1 VTTTVAQSTCEIRV
15 RYGET
20 DQMRVAYYAHYL
32 NWFEVGRSHLLREL
46 GMSYRTIEREAV
58 FLPVVEAH
66 CRYLKPARYDDLLH
80 VTTKVSQPKGA
91 RLLFEYELYRVEDE
105 ELLAT
110 GSTIHVAMDDRG
122 KPRRLPET
130 LAKLIG

>member
-1 VTTTVAQSTCEIRV
+1 MAQSTCEIRV

-46 GMSYRTIEREAV
+46 GMSYRKVEQEAV

-66 CRYLKPARYDDLLH
+66 CRYLKPARYDDLLRI
-80 VTTKVSQPKGA
+80 TTKVSQPKRA
-91 RLLFEYELYRVEDE
+91 RLLFEYEVHRAGDE
-105 ELLAT
+105 QLLAT
-110 GSTIHVAMDDRG
+110 RSTTHVAMDEHG
-122 KPRRLPET
+122 KPKRLPEE
-130 LAKLIG
+130 LARLIE

>member
-1 VTTTVAQSTCEIRV
+1 MAQSTCEIRV

-46 GMSYRTIEREAV
+46 GMSYRKIEREAV

-66 CRYLKPARYDDLLH
+66 CRYLKPARYDDLLRI
-80 VTTKVSQPKGA
+80 TTRVSQPKGA
-91 RLLFEYELYRVEDE
+91 RLLFEYEVHRAEDE
-105 ELLAT
+105 QLLAT
-110 GSTIHVAMDDRG
+110 GSTVHVAIDDRG
-122 KPRRLPET
+122 KPKRLPEE
-130 LAKLIG
+130 LARLVQ

>member
-1 VTTTVAQSTCEIRV
+1 MAQGTCEIRV

-46 GMSYRTIEREAV
+46 GMSYRKIEREAV
-58 FLPVVEAH
+58 FLPVVESH
-66 CRYLKPARYDDLLH
+66 CLYLRPARYDDLLR
-80 VTTKVSQPKGA
+80 VTTRVSRPKGA
-91 RLLFEYELYRVEDE
+91 RLLFEYEIHRADDE

-110 GSTIHVAMDDRG
+110 GSTVHVAVDEHG
-122 KPRRLPET
+122 KPRRLPDD
-130 LAKLIG
+130 LARLIG

>member
-1 VTTTVAQSTCEIRV
+1 MAQSTCEIRV

-46 GMSYRTIEREAV
+46 GMSYRRIEREAM

-66 CRYLKPARYDDLLH
+66 CRYLKPARYDDLLL
-80 VTTKVSQPKGA
+80 VTTKVSKPKGA
-91 RLLFEYELYRVEDE
+91 RLLFEYEVHRAENE
-105 ELLAT
+105 QLLAT
-110 GSTIHVAMDDRG
+110 GSTVHVAIDDRG
-122 KPRRLPET
+122 KPKRLPEG
-130 LAKLIG
+130 LARLIQ

>member
-1 VTTTVAQSTCEIRV
+1 VAQSTCEIRV

-46 GMSYRTIEREAV
+46 GMSYRRIEREAM

-66 CRYLKPARYDDLLH
+66 CRYLKPARYDDLLR
-80 VTTKVSQPKGA
+80 VTTKVSKPKGA
-91 RLLFEYELYRVEDE
+91 RLLFEYEVHRAEDE
-105 ELLAT
+105 QLLAT
-110 GSTIHVAMDDRG
+110 GSTVHVAIDDRG
-122 KPRRLPET
+122 KPKRLPEG
-130 LAKLIG
+130 LARLIQ